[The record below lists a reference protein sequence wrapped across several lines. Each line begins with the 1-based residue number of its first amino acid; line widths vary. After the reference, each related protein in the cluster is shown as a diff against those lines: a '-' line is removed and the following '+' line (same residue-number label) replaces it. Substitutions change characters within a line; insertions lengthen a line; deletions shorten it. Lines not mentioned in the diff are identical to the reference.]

1 MELKAKKQLE
11 QSYLDTTYS
20 VFTNNEKYDL
30 YINQLIPSEIE
41 QLLENK
47 SAVILTAWNP
57 RSQALS
63 IEDNMLRNLDLLRS
77 LSNMDYLVFE
87 ALGQGADP
95 SWPAEM
101 SFLII
106 GITQKEAENMA
117 IEHEQYAYVWLEKGK
132 PISLEFSDIW
142 EQ

>member
-1 MELKAKKQLE
+1 MELKEKLE
-11 QSYLDTTYS
+11 QSYLDTIYS
-20 VFTNNEKYDL
+20 VFINNEKYDL
-30 YINQLIPSEIE
+30 HIGQTIPAEIE
-41 QLLENK
+41 QILENK

-57 RSQALS
+57 RSQVFL

-77 LSNMDYLVFE
+77 LSNMDYLIYE
-87 ALGQGADP
+87 ALGQGVDP

-132 PISLEFSDIW
+132 SISLEFSDIW